1 MSGGADTNTAA
12 QLTEEQRQILRDIN
26 ATRPVSDEA
35 ANWAVKAG
43 YAAQAE
49 DGDIDLTQAGRQRV
63 DSSTL

>member
-12 QLTEEQRQILRDIN
+12 HLTEEQRQILRDIN
-26 ATRPVSDEA
+26 ATRPVTDEA

>member
-1 MSGGADTNTAA
+1 MP
-12 QLTEEQRQILRDIN
+12 LTDEQRRILDDIN
-26 ATRPVSDEA
+26 ATRPVSDVD

-49 DGDIDLTQAGRQRV
+49 DGDIDLTQAGRQLV

>member
-1 MSGGADTNTAA
+1 MSGSENTRAP
-12 QLTEEQRQILRDIN
+12 LTEEQRQILRDIN

>member
-12 QLTEEQRQILRDIN
+12 HLTEEQRQILRDIN
-26 ATRPVSDEA
+26 ATRPVTDEA
-35 ANWAVKAG
+35 ANWAIKAG

>member
-1 MSGGADTNTAA
+1 MSLTA
-12 QLTEEQRQILRDIN
+12 EQRRILDDIN
-26 ATRPVSDEA
+26 ATRPVTDEA

-49 DGDIDLTQAGRQRV
+49 DGDIDLTQAGRQQV

>member
-1 MSGGADTNTAA
+1 MSGGTGTKAA
-12 QLTEEQRQILRDIN
+12 THLTEEHRQILRDIN

>member
-1 MSGGADTNTAA
+1 MP
-12 QLTEEQRQILRDIN
+12 LTDEQRRILIDIN
-26 ATRPVSDEA
+26 ATRPVSDED

-49 DGDIDLTQAGRQRV
+49 DGDIDLTQEGRRHV

>member
-1 MSGGADTNTAA
+1 MSGGTGTSAA
-12 QLTEEQRQILRDIN
+12 THLTDEQRQILRDIN

>member
-1 MSGGADTNTAA
+1 MSGGTGAQPSM
-12 QLTEEQRQILRDIN
+12 QLTDDQRQILRDIN

-49 DGDIDLTQAGRQRV
+49 DGDIDLTQAGRQQV
-63 DSSTL
+63 DSSSL

>member
-1 MSGGADTNTAA
+1 MSGSRST
-12 QLTEEQRQILRDIN
+12 QPRLTDEQRQILRDIN

-35 ANWAVKAG
+35 ANWAVQAG

-49 DGDIDLTQAGRQRV
+49 DGDIDLTQAGRQVV

>member
-1 MSGGADTNTAA
+1 MSGSESTRAP
-12 QLTEEQRQILRDIN
+12 LTEEQRQILRDIN

-35 ANWAVKAG
+35 ANWAVQAG

>member
-1 MSGGADTNTAA
+1 VSLTA
-12 QLTEEQRQILRDIN
+12 EQRRILDDIN
-26 ATRPVSDEA
+26 ATRPVSDED

-49 DGDIDLTQAGRQRV
+49 DGDIDLTQEGRTQV

>member
-12 QLTEEQRQILRDIN
+12 HLTEEQRQILRDIN

>member
-1 MSGGADTNTAA
+1 MSGGTDTPTH
-12 QLTEEQRQILRDIN
+12 LTDEQRQILRDIN

-49 DGDIDLTQAGRQRV
+49 DGDIDLTQSGRQQV

>member
-1 MSGGADTNTAA
+1 MP
-12 QLTEEQRQILRDIN
+12 LTDEQRRILTDIN
-26 ATRPVSDEA
+26 ATRPVSDED

-49 DGDIDLTQAGRQRV
+49 DGDIHLTQAGRQLV